1 MIEDLVQAK
10 PGAIEAFLHTLQYKL
25 ARHKAEK
32 QFLQQ
37 QHHQQQQSYQ
47 QQHYQQ
53 QQTLGMG
60 MDGTFAAGTCIIDG
74 EEALVGTGGIDS
86 SDPHVPAH
94 QHAFHLHPYPHPP
107 ASPST
112 SSAFAASPGGHHHHH
127 HHRATG
133 ASTAASASA
142 SGSPR
147 RQHFVHPEGG
157 ESHLPSP
164 FDRPATAAAGATPAS
179 LQMMGAATE
188 RRVGGAG
195 AKEAVRRE
203 VDEEILLEKEE
214 TIQELRETVELL
226 ELKLSKLEQLLRLKD
241 GKIERLS
248 DELARLALGGGDGAQ
263 AGGAEEEGEE
273 EGGAALGLGDEH

>member
-32 QFLQQ
+32 QFQQQ
-37 QHHQQQQSYQ
+37 QHHQ

-53 QQTLGMG
+53 QQALGG
-60 MDGTFAAGTCIIDG
+60 MDVTFAAGTCIIDG

-112 SSAFAASPGGHHHHH
+112 SSAFAASPGGHDDHHHH
-127 HHRATG
+127 RRATG

-142 SGSPR
+142 SASPR

-188 RRVGGAG
+188 RRVGGPG
-195 AKEAVRRE
+195 AKEVVRRE

-248 DELARLALGGGDGAQ
+248 DELARLALGGGEGAQ
-263 AGGAEEEGEE
+263 AGKAEE
-273 EGGAALGLGDEH
+273 EGGAALGVGDEY